1 LLKGEY
7 DKLSLEKYSEVSE
20 LLAEKKFVWNQYKI
34 MENDYT
40 AKLKSREAEVE
51 KANEKIKVLV
61 SGMEQLRSEHYEKDS
76 KICELE
82 SKIAEMEAETKSLNK
97 EISGL
102 SMELESL
109 RKLQNNH
116 VTPVLNRCSDGS
128 KASGTGVKSSKSR
141 SMIVQKELRTP
152 DQPAA
157 KSSER
162 VWDVLS
168 LITYRPLYSC

>member
-1 LLKGEY
+1 M
-7 DKLSLEKYSEVSE
+7 SE

-40 AKLKSREAEVE
+40 AKLKTKEAEVE

-61 SGMEQLRSEHYEKDS
+61 SGMEQLRSENYEKDS

-102 SMELESL
+102 SVELESL
-109 RKLQNNH
+109 RKLQNNN
-116 VTPVLNRCSDGS
+116 VTPVLNHCSDGN
-128 KASGTGVKSSKSR
+128 KASGLGIKSIKSR
-141 SMIVQKELRTP
+141 SMIVQKEIRTP
-152 DQPAA
+152 EQPAA

-162 VWDVLS
+162 VWDVIFLFAYLPCS
-168 LITYRPLYSC
+168 LVNSAGICHLCAFLVAY